1 MYTVTT
7 ESAFDSAHFLASYEG
22 KCKNLHGHR
31 WKVIIKVS
39 KETLGDD
46 GMVVDFT
53 DLKRDLKEMTEHLDH
68 CLIMETG
75 SLKQTTLQALL
86 DEDFRIVE
94 VPFRPT
100 AEHFAKY
107 FFEEM
112 EKKGYSVQEA
122 IIYETPNNCASYSK

>member
-7 ESAFDSAHFLASYEG
+7 ESAFDSSHFLASYEG